1 VENVAKQP
9 DGTYDYTVPM
19 LIFTAFGVVAVG
31 LSLML
36 IRVNR
41 KHGYGLEKPNIKESK

>member
-1 VENVAKQP
+1 
-9 DGTYDYTVPM
+9 
-19 LIFTAFGVVAVG
+19 VG